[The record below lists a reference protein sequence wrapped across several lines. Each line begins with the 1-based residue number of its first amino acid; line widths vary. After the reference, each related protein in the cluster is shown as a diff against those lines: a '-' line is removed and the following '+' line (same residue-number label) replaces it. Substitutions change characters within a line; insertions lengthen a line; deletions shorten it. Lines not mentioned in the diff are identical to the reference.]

1 MSKLKGLSVTF
12 NLSNGNM
19 LIVSNQ
25 VSKHFMLTIGS
36 IDKGFTTVTLPKEQF
51 MQAVIVL
58 ANEMYIEKEEGE
70 ETNE

>member
-1 MSKLKGLSVTF
+1 MAATF
-12 NLSNGNM
+12 RCNNNKNL
-19 LIVSNQ
+19 IISNQ
-25 VSKHFMLTIGS
+25 VSNHFLITLGS
-36 IDKGFTTVTLPKEQF
+36 TTEGYTTVTIPKEEF

>member
-12 NLSNGNM
+12 DLSNGKN
-19 LIVSNQ
+19 LILSNQ
-25 VSKHFMLTIGS
+25 VSNHFMLTIGNVET
-36 IDKGFTTVTLPKEQF
+36 GFMTVTVPKEQF

-58 ANEMYIEKEEGE
+58 ANEMHIEKEEGE